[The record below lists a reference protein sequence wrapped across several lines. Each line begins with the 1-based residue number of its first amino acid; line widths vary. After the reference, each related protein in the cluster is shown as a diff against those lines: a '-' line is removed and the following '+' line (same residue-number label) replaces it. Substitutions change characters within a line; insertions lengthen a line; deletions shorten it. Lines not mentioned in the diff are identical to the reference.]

1 MTEGLYLGR
10 EYDPATDTVTDRSV
24 LYPLRNLTTHA
35 VILGMTGSGKTGLGT
50 VLLEEALLQG
60 IPALILDPKG
70 DMTNLLLTFP
80 NLSPEEFA
88 PWIDTEAAER
98 EGRPVQE
105 VAAGE
110 ARRWR
115 EGLAKWDIGP
125 ERMAQLRER
134 AEFVIFTPGSTAG
147 TPVNVLH
154 RFRAPHPDE
163 MVDDEELQ
171 ERIGGLVSALLGL
184 MGREADPLQSPEHIF
199 LSRLVEHA
207 WRNGQDLD
215 LPMLIRQIQDPPI
228 RQIGVFELE
237 SFFPQKE
244 RLALARALNG
254 ILAAPGFEAWRAG
267 VPLDVKDLLH
277 TSDGRPR
284 ASIFYLS
291 HLADTER
298 AFFVTLLLEAVRD
311 WMFAQSGTSSL
322 RAILYFDEVFG
333 FFPPYPA
340 NPPTKRPLMALIKQ
354 GRAVGL
360 GVVLATQNPADIDYK
375 GLTNAGMW
383 AVGLL
388 RTDRDKERVLEGMEG
403 AAATAG
409 SGLNRAALDQAIS
422 GLRQRVFILHDVR
435 AEKMIFLH
443 TRWAMSYLR
452 GPLTR
457 AQIRQLTQLEVAV
470 APTVPPPAP
479 SRPKAEVVPPPS
491 PPIPAA
497 APAPAPVQ
505 PVSAGLSSVPPTLPA
520 DIPQVFLP
528 AAVTL
533 DWALHEHEQK
543 TGRTVL
549 VAGRRLV
556 YQPRLLAMGTVHLT
570 DEKIGL
576 RETERVVRL
585 VEPPPPPAQ
594 PDWEKG
600 AADIA
605 PERLSHRPPEEGMYG
620 PLPSQLA
627 QAAQYARWSR
637 LFADFLYRNV
647 RMTLWYNPVLKV
659 YGRPGESERD
669 FRRRCEDVAR
679 ARRDEEV
686 ARIRDRYAKQTAR
699 LQERLRREQQ
709 ELAQDQVELEGRKR
723 EEQLAYGESV
733 LNLLTR
739 RRPSYMISSISRK
752 RRLTQQAEAD
762 VEESEETIRVLQKQ
776 LDDLTAQMEQEV
788 DALNDRWA
796 ATLDDIRQ
804 VEIAPRRTDVVVDYC
819 GLAWVPFWEVEGR
832 DGEHLLLPA
841 FGGA

>member
-1 MTEGLYLGR
+1 MPDSFYLGR
-10 EYDPATDTVTDRSV
+10 EYDLTTGTLTDRPV
-24 LYPLRNLTTHA
+24 LYPPRHLTTHA
-35 VILGMTGSGKTGLGT
+35 VILGMTGSGKTGLGA

-98 EGRPVQE
+98 EGRSIQE
-105 VAAGE
+105 VAAEE
-110 ARRWR
+110 ACRWR
-115 EGLAKWDIGP
+115 EGLAKWGIGP
-125 ERMAQLRER
+125 ERIAQLREQ

-154 RFRAPHPDE
+154 RFRAPRPEE
-163 MVDDEELQ
+163 MVGEEELQ

-184 MGREADPLQSPEHIF
+184 MGREADPLQSPDHIF
-199 LSRLVEHA
+199 LSRLVEYA

-215 LPMLIRQIQDPPI
+215 LPTLIRQIQDPPI
-228 RQIGVFELE
+228 RQVGIFELE

-254 ILAAPGFEAWRAG
+254 ILAAPGFEVWRAG
-267 VPLDVKDLLH
+267 VPLEVKDWLR

-298 AFFVTLLLEAVRD
+298 TFFVTLLLEAIRD
-311 WMFAQSGTSSL
+311 WMFAQSGTSNL
-322 RAILYFDEVFG
+322 RAVLYFDEVFG
-333 FFPPYPA
+333 FFPPHPA
-340 NPPTKRPLMALIKQ
+340 DPPTKRPLMTLIKQ

-375 GLTNAGMW
+375 GLTNAGTW

-388 RTDRDKERVLEGMEG
+388 RTERDKERVLEGMEG

-409 SGLNRAALDQAIS
+409 SGLNRAVLDRAIS
-422 GLRQRVFILHDVR
+422 GLRPRVFILHDVG
-435 AEKMIFLH
+435 AERMIFLH

-457 AQIRQLTQLEVAV
+457 AQIRQLTPAEVAV
-470 APTVPPPAP
+470 TPAAPAP
-479 SRPKAEVVPPPS
+479 SRPTAEGVS
-491 PPIPAA
+491 PPAQAVPAA
-497 APAPAPVQ
+497 APAPAPAQ
-505 PVSAGLSSVPPTLPA
+505 PASAGLSPVPPTLSA
-520 DIPQVFLP
+520 DIPQVFIP

-533 DWALHEHEQK
+533 DWALHEHERK

-549 VAGRRLV
+549 VTARRLV
-556 YQPRLLAMGTVHLT
+556 YLPRLLAMGTVHLT

-576 RETERVVRL
+576 SETERVVRL
-585 VEPPPPPAQ
+585 LDPPPPPAQ
-594 PDWEKG
+594 PNWEEG
-600 AADIA
+600 AADIP
-605 PERLSHRPPEEGMYG
+605 PESLSYRPPEEGGYG
-620 PLPSQLA
+620 PLSSQLA
-627 QAAQYARWSR
+627 QAAQYIRWNR
-637 LFADFLYRNV
+637 LFADFLYRNI
-647 RMTLWYNPVLKV
+647 RLTLWYNPVLKV
-659 YGRPGESERD
+659 YSRPGERERE

-679 ARRDEEV
+679 ARRDEEAAQV
-686 ARIRDRYAKQTAR
+686 RARYERQMARIREQ
-699 LQERLRREQQ
+699 LRREQQ
-709 ELAQDQVELEGRKR
+709 ELERDRVELEGRKR
-723 EEQLAYGESV
+723 EELLGYGETAIT
-733 LNLLTR
+733 LLTR
-739 RRPSYMISSISRK
+739 KRLSSLSSASRK
-752 RRLTQQAEAD
+752 RRLTQQAEAE
-762 VEESEETIRVLQKQ
+762 VKESEETLRVLQKQ
-776 LDDLTAQMEQEV
+776 LNELAAQMEKEV

-796 ATLDDIRQ
+796 SVLDDIRP
-804 VEIAPRRTDVVVDYC
+804 VEVAPRRTDVVVDYC

-832 DGEHLLLPA
+832 DGERLLLPA

>member
-1 MTEGLYLGR
+1 MAENLYLGR
-10 EYDPATDTVTDRSV
+10 EYDTAAGAVTDRPV
-24 LYPLRNLTTHA
+24 LYPPRNLTTHA
-35 VILGMTGSGKTGLGT
+35 VILGMTGSGKTGLGA

-98 EGRPVQE
+98 EGRSVQE
-105 VAAGE
+105 VAAEE

-125 ERMAQLRER
+125 ERIAQLRER

-154 RFRAPHPDE
+154 RFRAPRPDE
-163 MVDDEELQ
+163 MVGEEELQ

-184 MGREADPLQSPEHIF
+184 MGRQADPLQSPEHIF
-199 LSRLVEHA
+199 LSRLVEYA

-215 LPMLIRQIQDPPI
+215 LPTLIRQIQDPPI

-244 RLALARALNG
+244 RLTLARALNN

-267 VPLDVKDLLH
+267 VPLEVKDLLR

-311 WMFAQSGTSSL
+311 WMFAQSGTSNL
-322 RAILYFDEVFG
+322 RVILYFDEVFG

-340 NPPTKRPLMALIKQ
+340 DPPTKRPLMTLIKQ

-360 GVVLATQNPADIDYK
+360 GVVLATQNPVDIDYK
-375 GLTNAGMW
+375 GLTNAGTW

-409 SGLNRAALDQAIS
+409 SGLNRAALDRAIS
-422 GLRQRVFILHDVR
+422 ALRQRVFILHDVK

-457 AQIRQLTQLEVAV
+457 AQIRQLTQPEVAAAPV
-470 APTVPPPAP
+470 APTPAP
-479 SRPKAEVVPPPS
+479 SRPTAAAVPPPVQ
-491 PPIPAA
+491 PIPA
-497 APAPAPVQ
+497 APAPAQ
-505 PVSAGLSSVPPTLPA
+505 PAPPGLSSVPPTLPA
-520 DIPQVFLP
+520 DIPQVFIP

-533 DWALHEHEQK
+533 DWALHEHERK

-549 VAGRRLV
+549 VTGRRLV

-570 DEKIGL
+570 DEKVGL
-576 RETERVVRL
+576 HETERVVRL
-585 VEPPPPPAQ
+585 LDPPPPPA
-594 PDWEKG
+594 PPNWEEG
-600 AADIA
+600 AVDIA
-605 PERLSHRPPEEGMYG
+605 PENLSYRLPEEGMYG
-620 PLPSQLA
+620 PLSSQLA
-627 QAAQYARWSR
+627 QAAQYTRWNR
-637 LFADFLYRNV
+637 LFSDFLYRNI
-647 RMTLWYNPVLKV
+647 RLTLWYNPTLKV
-659 YGRPGESERD
+659 YSRPGESERD

-679 ARRDEEV
+679 ARRDEEAAQV
-686 ARIRDRYAKQTAR
+686 RARYEKQMARIREQ
-699 LQERLRREQQ
+699 LRREQQ
-709 ELAQDQVELEGRKR
+709 EMERDKAELQGRKR
-723 EEQLAYGESV
+723 EELLGYGETA
-733 LNLLTR
+733 LTLLTR
-739 RRPSYMISSISRK
+739 KRLSSLSSASRK
-752 RRLTQQAEAD
+752 RRLTQQAEAE
-762 VEESEETIRVLQKQ
+762 VKESEETIRVLQKQ
-776 LDDLTAQMEQEV
+776 LDDLTAQMEKEV

-796 ATLDDIRQ
+796 AMLDDVRQ
-804 VEIAPRRTDVVVDYC
+804 VEVAPRRTDVVVDYC

-832 DGEHLLLPA
+832 DGERLLLPA

>member
-1 MTEGLYLGR
+1 MDENLYLGR
-10 EYDPATDTVTDRSV
+10 EYDTAAGAVTDRPI

-35 VILGMTGSGKTGLGT
+35 VILGMTGSGKTGLGV

-88 PWIDTEAAER
+88 PWIDAEAAGR
-98 EGRPVQE
+98 EGRSVQE
-105 VAAGE
+105 VAAEE

-125 ERMAQLRER
+125 ERIAQLRER

-147 TPVNVLH
+147 TPVNILH
-154 RFRAPHPDE
+154 RFRAPRPDE
-163 MVDDEELQ
+163 MVGEEELQ
-171 ERIGGLVSALLGL
+171 ERVGGLVSALLSL
-184 MGREADPLQSPEHIF
+184 VGREADPLQSPEHIF

-215 LPMLIRQIQDPPI
+215 LPALIRQIQDPPI

-267 VPLDVKDLLH
+267 APLEIKDLLR

-284 ASIFYLS
+284 ASVFYLS

-298 AFFVTLLLEAVRD
+298 AFFVTLFLEAVRD
-311 WMFAQSGTSSL
+311 WMFAQSGTSNL
-322 RAILYFDEVFG
+322 RVILYFDEVFG

-340 NPPTKRPLMALIKQ
+340 NPPTKRPLMTLIKQ

-375 GLTNAGMW
+375 GLTNAGTW

-409 SGLNRAALDQAIS
+409 SGLNRAALDRAIS
-422 GLRQRVFILHDVR
+422 GLRQRVFILHDVK

-457 AQIRQLTQLEVAV
+457 AQIRQLTQPEVAAAPV
-470 APTVPPPAP
+470 APAP
-479 SRPKAEVVPPPS
+479 SRPTAEAVPPPVQ
-491 PPIPAA
+491 PIPAA
-497 APAPAPVQ
+497 VPAPAQ
-505 PVSAGLSSVPPTLPA
+505 PAPADLSSVPSPLPA
-520 DIPQVFLP
+520 DIPQVFIP

-533 DWALHEHEQK
+533 DWALHEHERK

-549 VAGRRLV
+549 VTGRRLV

-570 DEKIGL
+570 KEKAGL
-576 RETERVVRL
+576 RHTERVVRL
-585 VEPPPPPAQ
+585 LNPPPPPAQ
-594 PDWEKG
+594 PNWEEG

-605 PERLSHRPPEEGMYG
+605 PENLSYRPPEEGMYG
-620 PLPSQLA
+620 PLPSYLA
-627 QAAQYARWSR
+627 QAAQYDRWSR
-637 LFADFLYRNV
+637 LFADFLYRNIRLTV
-647 RMTLWYNPVLKV
+647 WHNPVLKV

-669 FRRRCEDVAR
+669 FRRRCEDEAR
-679 ARRDEEV
+679 ARRDEEADQV
-686 ARIRDRYAKQTAR
+686 RARYEKQMARIQ
-699 LQERLRREQQ
+699 QQMWREQQ
-709 ELAQDQVELEGRKR
+709 ELTQDQIELEARKR
-723 EEQLAYGESV
+723 EEMLSYGEAA

-739 RRPSYMISSISRK
+739 RRPSYMISSVSRK
-752 RRLTQQAEAD
+752 RRLTRQAEAD
-762 VEESEETIRVLQKQ
+762 VKESEEAIRVLQKQ
-776 LDDLTAQMEQEV
+776 LDDLTAQMEKEV

-796 ATLDDIRQ
+796 AMLDDVRQ
-804 VEIAPRRTDVVVDYC
+804 VEVAPRRTDVMVDYC
-819 GLAWVPFWEVEGR
+819 GLAWVPFWEVQGR
-832 DGEHLLLPA
+832 NGERLLLPA

>member
-1 MTEGLYLGR
+1 MDENLYLGR
-10 EYDPATDTVTDRSV
+10 EYDTAAGAVTDRPI

-35 VILGMTGSGKTGLGT
+35 VILGMTGSGKTGLGV

-88 PWIDTEAAER
+88 PWIDAEAAGR
-98 EGRPVQE
+98 EGRSVQE
-105 VAAGE
+105 VAAEE

-125 ERMAQLRER
+125 ERIAQLRER

-147 TPVNVLH
+147 TPVNILH
-154 RFRAPHPDE
+154 RFRAPRPDE
-163 MVDDEELQ
+163 MVGEEELQ
-171 ERIGGLVSALLGL
+171 ERVGGLVSALLSL
-184 MGREADPLQSPEHIF
+184 VGREADPLQSPEHIF

-215 LPMLIRQIQDPPI
+215 LPALIRQIQDPPI

-267 VPLDVKDLLH
+267 APLEIKDLLR

-284 ASIFYLS
+284 ASVFYLS

-298 AFFVTLLLEAVRD
+298 AFFVTLFLEAVRD
-311 WMFAQSGTSSL
+311 WMFAQSGTSNL
-322 RAILYFDEVFG
+322 RVILYFDEVFG

-340 NPPTKRPLMALIKQ
+340 NPPTKRPLMTLIKQ

-375 GLTNAGMW
+375 GLTNAGTW

-409 SGLNRAALDQAIS
+409 SGLNRAALDRAIS
-422 GLRQRVFILHDVR
+422 GLRQRVFIFHDVK

-457 AQIRQLTQLEVAV
+457 AQVRQLTQPEVAAAPV
-470 APTVPPPAP
+470 APAP
-479 SRPKAEVVPPPS
+479 SRPTAEAVPPPVQ
-491 PPIPAA
+491 PIPAA
-497 APAPAPVQ
+497 VPAPAQ
-505 PVSAGLSSVPPTLPA
+505 PAPADLSSVPSPLPA
-520 DIPQVFLP
+520 DIPQVFIP

-533 DWALHEHEQK
+533 DWALHEHERK

-549 VAGRRLV
+549 VTGRRLV

-570 DEKIGL
+570 KEKAGL
-576 RETERVVRL
+576 RHTERVVRL
-585 VEPPPPPAQ
+585 LNPPPPPAQ
-594 PDWEKG
+594 PNWEEG

-605 PERLSHRPPEEGMYG
+605 PENLSYRPPEEGMYG
-620 PLPSQLA
+620 PLPSYLA
-627 QAAQYARWSR
+627 QAAQYDRWSR
-637 LFADFLYRNV
+637 LFADFLYRNIRLTV
-647 RMTLWYNPVLKV
+647 WHNPVLKV

-669 FRRRCEDVAR
+669 FRRRCEDEAR
-679 ARRDEEV
+679 ARRDEEADQV
-686 ARIRDRYAKQTAR
+686 RARYEKQMARIQ
-699 LQERLRREQQ
+699 QQMWREQQ
-709 ELAQDQVELEGRKR
+709 ELTQDQIELEARKR
-723 EEQLAYGESV
+723 EEMLSYGEAA

-739 RRPSYMISSISRK
+739 RRPSYMISSVSRK
-752 RRLTQQAEAD
+752 RRLTRQAEAD
-762 VEESEETIRVLQKQ
+762 VKESEEAIRVLQKQ
-776 LDDLTAQMEQEV
+776 LDDLTAQMEKEV

-796 ATLDDIRQ
+796 AMLDDVRQ
-804 VEIAPRRTDVVVDYC
+804 VEVAPRRTDVMVDYC
-819 GLAWVPFWEVEGR
+819 GLAWVPFWEVQGR
-832 DGEHLLLPA
+832 NGERLLLPA

>member
-1 MTEGLYLGR
+1 MPDSFYLGR
-10 EYDPATDTVTDRSV
+10 EYDLTTGTITDRPV
-24 LYPLRNLTTHA
+24 LYPPHNLTTHA
-35 VILGMTGSGKTGLGT
+35 VILGMTGSGKTGLGI

-88 PWIDTEAAER
+88 PWIDPEAAER
-98 EGRPVQE
+98 EGRSVE
-105 VAAGE
+105 DVAAGE

-115 EGLAKWDIGP
+115 EGLAKWGIGP

-154 RFRAPHPDE
+154 RFRAPRPEE
-163 MVDDEELQ
+163 MVGEEELQ

-199 LSRLVEHA
+199 LSRLVEYA

-215 LPMLIRQIQDPPI
+215 LAMLIRQIQDPPI

-254 ILAAPGFEAWRAG
+254 VLAAPGFEVWRAG
-267 VPLDVKDLLH
+267 VPLEVKDLLR

-284 ASIFYLS
+284 ASVFYLS

-311 WMFAQSGTSSL
+311 WMFAQSGTSNL

-333 FFPPYPA
+333 FFPPHPA
-340 NPPTKRPLMALIKQ
+340 APPTKRPLMTLIKQ

-375 GLTNAGMW
+375 GLTNAGTW

-388 RTDRDKERVLEGMEG
+388 RTERDKERVLEGMEG

-409 SGLNRAALDQAIS
+409 AGLNRAALDRAIS
-422 GLRQRVFILHDVR
+422 GLRPRVFILHDVR
-435 AEKMIFLH
+435 AEKMVFLH
-443 TRWAMSYLR
+443 ARWAMSYLR

-457 AQIRQLTQLEVAV
+457 AQIRQLTQPEVAV
-470 APTVPPPAP
+470 ASAAPAPSRMAGEVPPPAP
-479 SRPKAEVVPPPS
+479 PVPAAVPPS
-491 PPIPAA
+491 
-497 APAPAPVQ
+497 APLQ
-505 PVSAGLSSVPPTLPA
+505 PTSAGLRSVPPTLPA
-520 DIPQVFLP
+520 DIPQVFIP

-533 DWALHEHEQK
+533 DWALHEHERK
-543 TGRTVL
+543 TGQTVL
-549 VAGRRLV
+549 VTGRRLV
-556 YQPRLLAMGTVHLT
+556 YQPRLLAIGTVHLT

-576 RETERVVRL
+576 HQTERVVRL
-585 VEPPPPPAQ
+585 LDPPPPPIQ
-594 PDWEKG
+594 PNWDEG

-605 PERLSHRPPEEGMYG
+605 PENLSHRPPVEGMYG
-620 PLPSQLA
+620 PLSSQLA
-627 QAAQYARWSR
+627 QAAQYPRWNR
-637 LFADFLYRNV
+637 LFSDFLYRTI
-647 RMTLWYNPVLKV
+647 RLTLWYNPVLKV
-659 YGRPGESERD
+659 YSRPGESERD

-679 ARRDEEV
+679 ARRDEEAAQV
-686 ARIRDRYAKQTAR
+686 RARYEKQMAR
-699 LQERLRREQQ
+699 LQEQLRREQQ
-709 ELAQDQVELEGRKR
+709 ELERDRTEWEGRKR
-723 EEQLAYGESV
+723 EELLGYGETAIT
-733 LNLLTR
+733 LLTR
-739 RRPSYMISSISRK
+739 KRLSSLSSASRK
-752 RRLTQQAEAD
+752 RRLTQQAEAE
-762 VEESEETIRVLQKQ
+762 VKESEETIRVLQKQ
-776 LDDLTAQMEQEV
+776 LDDLAVQMEKEV

-796 ATLDDIRQ
+796 AVLDDVRP
-804 VEIAPRRTDVVVDYC
+804 VEVAPRRTDVVVDYC

-832 DGEHLLLPA
+832 DGERLLLPA

>member
-1 MTEGLYLGR
+1 MRSAPFYLGR
-10 EYDPATDTVTDRSV
+10 EYDPAAGAVTDRPV
-24 LYPLRNLTTHA
+24 LYPPGNLTTHA
-35 VILGMTGSGKTGLGT
+35 VILGMTGSGKTGLGA

-60 IPALILDPKG
+60 IPTLILDPKG

-88 PWIDTEAAER
+88 PWIDAEAAER

-105 VAAGE
+105 VAAEE

-115 EGLAKWDIGP
+115 EGLAQWDVGP
-125 ERMAQLRER
+125 ERIAQLRER

-154 RFRAPHPDE
+154 RFRAPRPDE
-163 MVDDEELQ
+163 VVGDEELQ
-171 ERIGGLVSALLGL
+171 ERVGGLVSALLGL

-199 LSRLVEHA
+199 LSRLAEHA

-215 LPMLIRQIQDPPI
+215 LPTLIRQIQDPPI

-267 VPLDVKDLLH
+267 VPLEVKDLLR

-311 WMFAQSGTSSL
+311 WMFAQSGTSNL
-322 RAILYFDEVFG
+322 RAILYFDEVLG
-333 FFPPYPA
+333 FFPPHPA
-340 NPPTKRPLMALIKQ
+340 NPPTKRPLMTLIKQ

-375 GLTNAGMW
+375 GLTNAGTW

-409 SGLNRAALDQAIS
+409 SGLNRATLDRAIS
-422 GLRQRVFILHDVR
+422 ALRPRVFILHDVK
-435 AEKMIFLH
+435 AEKMVFLH

-457 AQIRQLTQLEVAV
+457 AQIRQLPRPEFAT
-470 APTVPPPAP
+470 PPATPVPAP
-479 SRPKAEVVPPPS
+479 SRPMAEIAPPVQPVP
-491 PPIPAA
+491 
-497 APAPAPVQ
+497 APAPAPAQ
-505 PVSAGLSSVPPTLPA
+505 PAPAGWSSVPPTLPP
-520 DIPQVFLP
+520 DIPQVFIP

-543 TGRTVL
+543 TGQTVL
-549 VAGRRLV
+549 VIGRRLV
-556 YQPRLLAMGTVHLT
+556 YQPRLLAMGTVHLA
-570 DEKIGL
+570 DEKMGL
-576 RETERVVRL
+576 HEAERVVRL
-585 VEPPPPPAQ
+585 LDPPPPPAQ
-594 PDWEKG
+594 PNWEEGK
-600 AADIA
+600 ADIA
-605 PERLSHRPPEEGMYG
+605 PESLSQRPLGEGVYG
-620 PLPSQLA
+620 PLPPQLA
-627 QAAQYARWSR
+627 QVAQYTRWSR
-637 LFADFLYRNV
+637 LFSDFLYRNI
-647 RMTLWYNPVLKV
+647 RLTLWYNPVLKV
-659 YGRPGESERD
+659 YSCPGESERD

-679 ARRDEEV
+679 ARRDEEAARV
-686 ARIRDRYAKQTAR
+686 RARYEKQIARIQ
-699 LQERLRREQQ
+699 QQMWREQQ
-709 ELAQDQVELEGRKR
+709 ELAQDQVELEARKR
-723 EEQLAYGESV
+723 EETLSYGEAA

-739 RRPSYMISSISRK
+739 RRPSYMISSVSRK

-762 VEESEETIRVLQKQ
+762 VKESEETIRALQKQ
-776 LDDLTAQMEQEV
+776 LDDLAARMEEEV

-796 ATLDDIRQ
+796 AVLDDVRP
-804 VEIAPRRTDVVVDYC
+804 VEVAPRRTDVMVDYC

-832 DGEHLLLPA
+832 DGERLLLPA